1 MSIKYYT
8 NNSWLG
14 KKNHKQVHHE
24 IEKISSKQSLK
35 IIILF
40 EIKCIQNKIT
50 ATMCFER
57 KKKAAGTKIFIA
69 KLFIKQEKLKVTK
82 YLKNRSS

>member
-1 MSIKYYT
+1 MIRQ
-8 NNSWLG
+8 
-14 KKNHKQVHHE
+14 KKNHSQVHHE

-50 ATMCFER
+50 ATMCLFNLTSNVFEFCLLEM
-57 KKKAAGTKIFIA
+57 TLQLNSPII
-69 KLFIKQEKLKVTK
+69 
-82 YLKNRSS
+82 